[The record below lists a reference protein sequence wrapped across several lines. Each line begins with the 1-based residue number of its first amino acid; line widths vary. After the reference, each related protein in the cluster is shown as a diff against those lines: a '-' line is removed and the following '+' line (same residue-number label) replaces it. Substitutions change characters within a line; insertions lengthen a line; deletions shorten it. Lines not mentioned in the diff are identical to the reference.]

1 MELRL
6 INPHTLILLDV
17 EDEDGEI
24 VRWQIETGS
33 PSQLARRGWNRDTL
47 KPGDKI
53 TVTALAAKSGARV
66 LNEATI
72 VMTESG
78 EEILTRRQ

>member
-33 PSQLARRGWNRDTL
+33 PKPVGKAGLEQGHTEAGRQDHRNR
-47 KPGDKI
+47 PG
-53 TVTALAAKSGARV
+53 G
-66 LNEATI
+66 
-72 VMTESG
+72 
-78 EEILTRRQ
+78 